1 MTRYDYIF
9 SEFRAGNITP
19 FYEKMYPELLLYASR
34 LLGDDFAFL
43 SEDCVQDAVFQT
55 YRRREEFQGPLP
67 WKVYLY
73 TCIRNGACSR
83 LRKSRARRNYLAQI
97 EHSEEDLSLS
107 IIEQE
112 TLTLLYEAIESLPEK
127 YRTIFDLS
135 FEQGLRNAE
144 IARQLR
150 IAEITVKKRK
160 ARLID
165 LLKSRLKGK
174 LDDRSLELLLLLL
187 CMPE

>member
-1 MTRYDYIF
+1 MTRYEYIF
-9 SEFRAGNITP
+9 SEFQSGNITP
-19 FYEKMYPELLLYASR
+19 FYERMYPELLLYTSR

-43 SEDCVQDAVFQT
+43 AEDCVQDAVFQT
-55 YRRREEFQGPLP
+55 YRRHAEFRSPLQ
-67 WKVYLY
+67 WKVFLY
-73 TCIRNGACSR
+73 TCVRNGAFSR
-83 LRKSRARRNYLAQI
+83 LRRSRAQRNYLAQI
-97 EHSEEDLSLS
+97 DDRDEDLSAG

-112 TLTLLYEAIESLPEK
+112 TLSLLYEAIESLPEK

-144 IARQLR
+144 IARQLE

-165 LLKSRLKGK
+165 LLKERLKGK

-187 CMPE
+187 SMQE